1 MTKRP
6 AVNLIIDFIFMCLL
20 IVADQ
25 YTKAMAVVTLKDKPA
40 IPIIPGILEL
50 NYLENR
56 GAAFGMMQNQK
67 IFFIFVAV
75 VIIGCIIYMLVKAP
89 AQRKYTILHILL
101 VFIAAGAIGNMID
114 RLSLNYVVDF
124 IYVKAI
130 NFPIFNVADIYVTVS
145 TILLAIMLIFVYKDD
160 DLRFMSFR
168 ASGFRTFED
177 GKEKDKDQ
185 DKEPENEPLT
195 EPVATT
201 EVVNDAKKED
211 ADVTK

>member
-6 AVNLIIDFIFMCLL
+6 AVNLIIDVVIMCLL

-25 YTKAMAVVTLKDKPA
+25 YTKALAVVMLKDKPA
-40 IPIIPGILEL
+40 IPIISGILEF

-75 VIIGCIIYMLVKAP
+75 IILGCIIYMLVKAP
-89 AQRKYTILHILL
+89 AQKKYVILHILL

-124 IYVKAI
+124 IYIKAI

-145 TILLAIMLIFVYKDD
+145 TILLAIVLIFVYKDD

-168 ASGFRTFED
+168 ASGFRTFD
-177 GKEKDKDQ
+177 DDRSGQHGKEVTDLVKEQKD
-185 DKEPENEPLT
+185 N
-195 EPVATT
+195 
-201 EVVNDAKKED
+201 NDASE
-211 ADVTK
+211 

>member
-6 AVNLIIDFIFMCLL
+6 AVNLIIDVVIMCLL

-25 YTKAMAVVTLKDKPA
+25 YTKALAVVMLKDKPA
-40 IPIIPGILEL
+40 IPIISGILEF

-75 VIIGCIIYMLVKAP
+75 IILGCIIYMLVKAP
-89 AQRKYTILHILL
+89 AQKKYVILHILL

-124 IYVKAI
+124 IYIKAI

-145 TILLAIMLIFVYKDD
+145 TILLAIVLIFVYKDD

-168 ASGFRTFED
+168 ASGFRTFD
-177 GKEKDKDQ
+177 DDRSGQHSKEVTDSVKEQKD
-185 DKEPENEPLT
+185 N
-195 EPVATT
+195 
-201 EVVNDAKKED
+201 NDASE
-211 ADVTK
+211 

>member
-6 AVNLIIDFIFMCLL
+6 AVNLIIDAVIICLL

-25 YTKAMAVVTLKDKPA
+25 YTKALAVVMLKDKPA
-40 IPIIPGILEL
+40 IPIISGILEF

-75 VIIGCIIYMLVKAP
+75 IILGCIIYMLVKAP
-89 AQRKYTILHILL
+89 AQKKYMILHILL

-124 IYVKAI
+124 IYIKAI

-145 TILLAIMLIFVYKDD
+145 TILLAIVLIFVYKDD

-168 ASGFRTFED
+168 ASGFRTFD
-177 GKEKDKDQ
+177 DDRSGQRSKEVTDSVKDTKD
-185 DKEPENEPLT
+185 N
-195 EPVATT
+195 
-201 EVVNDAKKED
+201 NDASE
-211 ADVTK
+211 

>member
-1 MTKRP
+1 
-6 AVNLIIDFIFMCLL
+6 MCLL

-25 YTKAMAVVTLKDKPA
+25 YTKALAVVMLKDKPA
-40 IPIIPGILEL
+40 IPIISGILEF

-75 VIIGCIIYMLVKAP
+75 IILGCIIYMLVKAP
-89 AQRKYTILHILL
+89 AQKKYMILHILL

-124 IYVKAI
+124 IYIKAI

-145 TILLAIMLIFVYKDD
+145 TILLAIVLIFVYKDD

-168 ASGFRTFED
+168 ASGFRTFDDDRAGQRSEEVTD
-177 GKEKDKDQ
+177 SVKETKD
-185 DKEPENEPLT
+185 N
-195 EPVATT
+195 
-201 EVVNDAKKED
+201 NDASE
-211 ADVTK
+211 

>member
-6 AVNLIIDFIFMCLL
+6 AVNLIIDAVIMCLL

-25 YTKAMAVVTLKDKPA
+25 YTKALAVVMLKDKPA
-40 IPIIPGILEL
+40 IPIISGILEF

-75 VIIGCIIYMLVKAP
+75 IILGCIIYMLVKAP
-89 AQRKYTILHILL
+89 AQKKYMILHILL

-124 IYVKAI
+124 IYIKAI

-145 TILLAIMLIFVYKDD
+145 TILLAIVLVFVYKDD

-168 ASGFRTFED
+168 ASGFRTFDDDRAGQRSEEVTD
-177 GKEKDKDQ
+177 SVKETKD
-185 DKEPENEPLT
+185 N
-195 EPVATT
+195 
-201 EVVNDAKKED
+201 NDASE
-211 ADVTK
+211 

>member
-6 AVNLIIDFIFMCLL
+6 AVNLIIDAVIMCLL

-25 YTKAMAVVTLKDKPA
+25 YTKALAVVMLKDKPA
-40 IPIIPGILEL
+40 IPIISGILEF

-75 VIIGCIIYMLVKAP
+75 IILGCIIYMLVKAP
-89 AQRKYTILHILL
+89 AQKKYMILHILL

-124 IYVKAI
+124 IYIKAI

-145 TILLAIMLIFVYKDD
+145 TILLAIELIFVYKDD

-168 ASGFRTFED
+168 ASGFRTFDDDRTGQRSE
-177 GKEKDKDQ
+177 
-185 DKEPENEPLT
+185 
-195 EPVATT
+195 
-201 EVVNDAKKED
+201 EVTDSVK
-211 ADVTK
+211 VTKDNNNASE

>member
-1 MTKRP
+1 
-6 AVNLIIDFIFMCLL
+6 MCLL

-89 AQRKYTILHILL
+89 AQRKYIILHILL

-177 GKEKDKDQ
+177 GKKNKNQ
-185 DKEPENEPLT
+185 GKEPENEPLT

-201 EVVNDAKKED
+201 ESVNDTKKED

>member
-6 AVNLIIDFIFMCLL
+6 AVNLIIDAVIICLL

-25 YTKAMAVVTLKDKPA
+25 YTKALAVVMLKDKPA
-40 IPIIPGILEL
+40 IPIISGILEF

-75 VIIGCIIYMLVKAP
+75 IILGCIIYMLVKAP
-89 AQRKYTILHILL
+89 AQKKYMILHILL

-124 IYVKAI
+124 IYIKAI

-145 TILLAIMLIFVYKDD
+145 TILLAIVLVFVYKDD

-168 ASGFRTFED
+168 ASGFRTFD
-177 GKEKDKDQ
+177 DDRSGQ
-185 DKEPENEPLT
+185 QVNEVT
-195 EPVATT
+195 EPVK
-201 EVVNDAKKED
+201 EQKDNNDASE
-211 ADVTK
+211 

>member
-6 AVNLIIDFIFMCLL
+6 AVNLIIDAVIMCLL

-25 YTKAMAVVTLKDKPA
+25 YTKALAVVMLKDKPA
-40 IPIIPGILEL
+40 IPIISGILEF

-75 VIIGCIIYMLVKAP
+75 IILGCIIYMLVKAP
-89 AQRKYTILHILL
+89 AQKKYMILHILL

-124 IYVKAI
+124 IYIKAI

-145 TILLAIMLIFVYKDD
+145 TILLAIVLIFVYKDD

-168 ASGFRTFED
+168 ASGFRTFD
-177 GKEKDKDQ
+177 DDRAGQQSKEVTDSVKETKDKNNAS
-185 DKEPENEPLT
+185 E
-195 EPVATT
+195 
-201 EVVNDAKKED
+201 
-211 ADVTK
+211 

>member
-6 AVNLIIDFIFMCLL
+6 AVNLIIDAVIMCLL

-25 YTKAMAVVTLKDKPA
+25 YTKALAVVMLKDKPA
-40 IPIIPGILEL
+40 IPIISGILEF

-75 VIIGCIIYMLVKAP
+75 IILGCIIYMLVKAP
-89 AQRKYTILHILL
+89 AQKKYVILHILL

-124 IYVKAI
+124 IYIKAI

-145 TILLAIMLIFVYKDD
+145 TILLAIVLIFVYKDD

-168 ASGFRTFED
+168 ASGFRTFD
-177 GKEKDKDQ
+177 DDRSGQHSKEVTDSVKEQKD
-185 DKEPENEPLT
+185 N
-195 EPVATT
+195 
-201 EVVNDAKKED
+201 NDASE
-211 ADVTK
+211 

>member
-6 AVNLIIDFIFMCLL
+6 AVNLIIDVVIMCLL

-25 YTKAMAVVTLKDKPA
+25 YTKALAVVMLKDKPA
-40 IPIIPGILEL
+40 IPIISGILEF

-75 VIIGCIIYMLVKAP
+75 IILGCIIYMLVKAP
-89 AQRKYTILHILL
+89 AQKKYVILHILL

-124 IYVKAI
+124 IYIKAI

-145 TILLAIMLIFVYKDD
+145 TILLAIVLIFVYKDD

-168 ASGFRTFED
+168 ASGFRTFDDDRAGQRSEEVTESV
-177 GKEKDKDQ
+177 KETKD
-185 DKEPENEPLT
+185 N
-195 EPVATT
+195 
-201 EVVNDAKKED
+201 NDASE
-211 ADVTK
+211 